1 MQKSFVF
8 QCSLKSQILFANFL
22 NTYRK
27 IFIFYLKLKC
37 IPIIKTHQHTAWL
50 TRVWQRLKWETWV
63 LIFLRPCSSSK
74 MYVCM
79 CFGTRFSWELIGS
92 FRTRRPCYACA
103 FGGFKTSTSAF
114 CSLSSSLCCQRSPH
128 GCTAVLLQ
136 ISLRRVAFQKTGGG
150 GGLGEMEPEPEPERR
165 AFIALPF
172 RPLLST
178 ATRIIVLSGSW
189 RSCQKRAAA
198 SQLAVRRR
206 RPVFRRHSP
215 RWNPRCVC
223 WAAAAAAPR

>member
-150 GGLGEMEPEPEPERR
+150 GGVGRDGAR
-165 AFIALPF
+165 AGAGAPSIYRTSVSTSAFNGDTDNCPLWELAKLSKTRGRQPASRPPPAPRIQTALTTMKPSV
-172 RPLLST
+172 RLLSSSSSS
-178 ATRIIVLSGSW
+178 A
-189 RSCQKRAAA
+189 
-198 SQLAVRRR
+198 
-206 RPVFRRHSP
+206 
-215 RWNPRCVC
+215 
-223 WAAAAAAPR
+223 